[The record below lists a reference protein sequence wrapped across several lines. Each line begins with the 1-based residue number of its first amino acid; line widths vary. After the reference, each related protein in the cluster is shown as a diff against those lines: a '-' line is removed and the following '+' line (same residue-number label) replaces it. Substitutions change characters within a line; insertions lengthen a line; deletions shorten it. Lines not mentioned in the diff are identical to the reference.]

1 MTVADARFSPVDI
14 VEADLS
20 REDHARAV
28 RELIAAYAADEMGA
42 GHQLPAETLDRLV
55 PALRALPTSVVLLA
69 FVEAV
74 PVGIATC
81 FVSLS
86 TFAARP
92 LINVHDLAV
101 TPDHRG
107 RGIGRRLLE
116 AVERKARTLGCV
128 KITLEVGDR
137 NTRAESLYRSV
148 GFEHASA
155 GPGAG
160 STLFYVKPL

>member
-1 MTVADARFSPVDI
+1 MSSPLLI

-20 REDHARAV
+20 RDDHARAV
-28 RELIAAYAADEMGA
+28 RDLTAAYARDPMGA
-42 GHQLPAETLDRLV
+42 GADLPPDTLDRLV
-55 PALRALPTSVVLLA
+55 PALRDLPTSVVFLA
-69 FVEAV
+69 FVGDE

-81 FVSLS
+81 VIGLS
-86 TFAARP
+86 TFAARR

-101 TPDHRG
+101 QRAYRG

-116 AVERKARTLGCV
+116 AVEHKAKGLGCV

-137 NTRAESLYRSV
+137 NTGAQALYRSF
-148 GFEHASA
+148 GFEHAAA

-160 STLFYVKPL
+160 SALFFSKPL